1 MVTQANRD
9 IVHALCIFPC
19 KATKKTGTNIFFSII
34 FYYCH
39 DSSDSRIEKSILID
53 YQVDQPLKCKSF
65 SVWRGLLSF
74 NISQGKKTVAMR
86 VHLVAAD
93 TLNRKGIVEV
103 LLKLT
108 RWSKALSL
116 WRGYWLFCFV
126 VWEALLH
133 HDIKNSNLCRKC
145 FLPPSVLKSMMF
157 LLLDY
162 FMLYPFPT
170 IESAGQPNLQQQD
183 LEDTVNL
190 AGLKSGCQP
199 HVWRHFLSEP
209 QHMTVYQYNNLL

>member
-1 MVTQANRD
+1 MLYVLFPANQQRKQAQ
-9 IVHALCIFPC
+9 IY
-19 KATKKTGTNIFFSII
+19 FFII
-34 FYYCH
+34 FYFCH
-39 DSSDSRIEKSILID
+39 DSSGSRIEKSILID

-93 TLNRKGIVEV
+93 TLHRKGIVEV

-116 WRGYWLFCFV
+116 WRGCWLFCSI
-126 VWEALLH
+126 VWQALLY
-133 HDIKNSNLCRKC
+133 HDTKTSNLCRKC
-145 FLPPSVLKSMMF
+145 FLPPSILKSMMF

-162 FMLYPFPT
+162 FMLYHFPMT
-170 IESAGQPNLQQQD
+170 ESAGQPNVQQQ
-183 LEDTVNL
+183 
-190 AGLKSGCQP
+190 
-199 HVWRHFLSEP
+199 
-209 QHMTVYQYNNLL
+209 Y